1 VKAVL
6 AVEASRTDTLTADIN
21 PNESSIEEEEEEE
34 EEGRST
40 ILVYIIHST

>member
-34 EEGRST
+34 EGRST